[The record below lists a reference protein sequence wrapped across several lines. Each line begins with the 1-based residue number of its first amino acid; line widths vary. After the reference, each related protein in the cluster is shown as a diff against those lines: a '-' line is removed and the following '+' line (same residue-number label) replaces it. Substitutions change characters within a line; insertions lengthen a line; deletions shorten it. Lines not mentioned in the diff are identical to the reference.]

1 MAKEIELPVY
11 GVDPEEVRK
20 RIIGMGAKLLGRHQ
34 FRRFNFQIKEP
45 LKGSSNE
52 YYTKWIRV
60 RTDGSKSTI
69 TLKEQKGRSIE
80 GRLEY
85 EVEVSDF
92 EKAAGIVHRLIP
104 DASVDYFEN
113 YREEYSLGEFTI
125 ELDKFPMLEY
135 SMEIEGPS
143 KGAVESLYA
152 KMGIRG
158 EIEAN
163 KSVPTEEYYRIH
175 GADYS
180 KLQDSYSDIMSSVLA
195 GRQGAEA

>member
-11 GVDPEEVRK
+11 GVDPEASRERFAS
-20 RIIGMGAKLLGRHQ
+20 MGVKLVGKHN
-34 FRRFNFQIKEP
+34 FRRMNFQV
-45 LKGSSNE
+45 SNPVDDASGE

-60 RTDGSKSTI
+60 RTDGAKTTI
-69 TLKEQKGRSIE
+69 TLKEQRGRGIE

-92 EKAAGIVHRLIP
+92 EKSVKIVHRLMP
-104 DASVDYFEN
+104 EAKSDYFEN

-143 KGAVESLYA
+143 EESVRELYR
-152 KMGIRG
+152 KMNIGG
-158 EIEAN
+158 SIEGN
-163 KSVPTEEYYRIH
+163 KSIPTDEYYRIH
-175 GADYS
+175 GSDYS
-180 KLQDSYSDIMSSVLA
+180 KLQESYADKISSLLA
-195 GRQGAEA
+195 D

>member
-11 GVDPEEVRK
+11 GVDPDALRK
-20 RIIGMGAKLLGRHQ
+20 RLEEMGAKLAGKHQ
-34 FRRFNFQIKEP
+34 FRRFNFQAREP
-45 LKGSSNE
+45 VGKGNSE

-60 RTDGSKSTI
+60 RTDGSKSTV
-69 TLKEQKGRSIE
+69 TLKEQKGKGIE
-80 GRLEY
+80 GRTEY

-92 EKAAGIVHRLIP
+92 ELTARIMRRLIP
-104 DASVDYFEN
+104 DAAVDYFEN

-143 KGAVESLYA
+143 KDAVEGLYA
-152 KMGIRG
+152 KMGVKG

-163 KSVPTEEYYRIH
+163 KSVPTDEYYRIH
-175 GADYS
+175 GSDYS
-180 KLQDSYSDIMSSVLA
+180 KLQEGYSSIMSSILA
-195 GRQGAEA
+195 DRPDPD

>member
-1 MAKEIELPVY
+1 MAKEIELPIY
-11 GVDPEEVRK
+11 GVNPEIARERLASV
-20 RIIGMGAKLLGRHQ
+20 GAKLVGRHQ
-34 FRRFNFQIKEP
+34 FRRVNFQVRKPIEDAS
-45 LKGSSNE
+45 KG

-60 RTDGSKSTI
+60 RTDGAKSTI
-69 TLKEQKGRSIE
+69 TLKEQKGKGIE

-92 EKAAGIVHRLIP
+92 EQAVKIVHRLMP
-104 DASVDYFEN
+104 EAEFDYFEN

-143 KGAVESLYA
+143 EETVNELYA
-152 KMGIRG
+152 RINVGG
-158 EIEAN
+158 SIEGN
-163 KSVPTEEYYRIH
+163 KSIPTDEYYRIH

-180 KLQDSYSDIMSSVLA
+180 KLQESYSDIIASLLA
-195 GRQGAEA
+195 D